1 MKLNIHK
8 CDLCERTFDYD
19 KEKEILKFPSIKTAD
34 CLSNITIRLGNDNG
48 CFEAPRYNRTFDLCP
63 DCMKKVLDI
72 LKIGYLP

>member
-8 CDLCERTFDYD
+8 CDLCEKTFDYD
-19 KEKEILKFPSIKTAD
+19 KEILKFPSIKTAD
-34 CLSNITIRLGNDNG
+34 CLSNITIHLGNDNG
-48 CFEAPRYNRTFDLCP
+48 CFEASRYNRMFDLCP

>member
-19 KEKEILKFPSIKTAD
+19 KEKEILKFPAIKTAD